1 MKISL
6 EWLREYV
13 EYPDGPEKLDEI
25 LTNIGFPVEE
35 IEPVG
40 DDWMLDVEITSNRP
54 DCLGHI
60 GIAREVSAATGAA
73 FHLPE
78 VNFTEI
84 GKDVTEWT
92 GVINEAPDLC
102 GRYTARIIDGVKI
115 GPSPDWMVRR
125 LETVGLRGISNVVDI
140 TNYVMMEVG
149 QPLHSFDYARLEE
162 GRIVVRRAK
171 NGEQM
176 VSIDHTELEL
186 NDTMLVIADASQ
198 PVAIAGIMGGLASE
212 VGDQTK
218 TVLLESAH
226 FDPLCTR
233 RTSRAL
239 ALSSESSFRF
249 ERNVDIVTADWASLR
264 SAALLEQLAGGKV
277 SPGVIDVW
285 PAGYLDRQ
293 VGMRLSRLNMLLG
306 IEIPVDTVLGI
317 LNRLGLAPKLGEDGV
332 VACTIPSWRCD
343 LVREVDLIEE
353 VIRIHGYRSIPIEP
367 RIHITVKTQDAVQR
381 TCRQVTTA
389 LNGCG
394 FYETINVS
402 FVEDQYWQPFM
413 PQGFEPVRVQDMTR
427 KSNNALR
434 PSLLPSLLEARKRNQ
449 DAGNERCDMYELAAC
464 HFPNDSQALPNESI
478 YLSLLTDGDFRELR
492 GAVET
497 VLATLDKNIRLT
509 CQSKK
514 VLWAAPEAG
523 ARLLIGDTCIGC
535 AGKLHPDILKQFD
548 LNEEVSLAEIDFGK
562 LVKLQGGSAE
572 LVPLIRFPGITRDL
586 SLLVEEAIAWVDIE
600 RLIHDQNMADLREVR
615 FIGIYRGKGVAQ
627 GKKSLTL
634 SLHFRRADDTLT
646 HEEVDSYQETI
657 LNGLKEKFKAELRA

>member
-13 EYPDGPEKLDEI
+13 DYEEGPEKLDEI
-25 LTNIGFPVEE
+25 LTNMGFPVEE
-35 IEPVG
+35 IVQVG

-73 FHLPE
+73 FRMPE
-78 VNFTEI
+78 VKFTET

-92 GVINEAPDLC
+92 SVVNEAPDLC

-115 GPSPDWMVRR
+115 GPSPAWLVRR
-125 LETVGLRGISNVVDI
+125 LETIGLRGISNVVDI

-171 NGEQM
+171 NGEQI

-186 NDTMLVIADASQ
+186 NDSMLVIADASQ

-239 ALSSESSFRF
+239 TLSSESSFRF
-249 ERNVDIVTADWASLR
+249 ERNVDIVTTGWASRR

-277 SPGVIDVW
+277 SPGMIDVW
-285 PAGYLDRQ
+285 PSGHIDRQ
-293 VGMRLSRLNMLLG
+293 VSMRLSRLKMLLG
-306 IEIPVDTVLGI
+306 IEITADTVLGI
-317 LNRLGLAPKLGEDGV
+317 LSRLGLEPQLGEDGV
-332 VACTIPSWRCD
+332 VTCKIPSWRID

-353 VIRIHGYRSIPIEP
+353 VIRVHGYGSIPVEP
-367 RIHITVKTQDAVQR
+367 RIHITVKTEDAVQR
-381 TCRQVTTA
+381 TCRKVTTA

-394 FYETINVS
+394 FYETISVS
-402 FVEDQYWQPFM
+402 FVDDRHWQPFM
-413 PQGFEPVRVQDMTR
+413 PVGFEPVRVRDMTR

-449 DAGNERCDMYELAAC
+449 DAGNERCDIYELAAC
-464 HFPNDSQALPNESI
+464 HFPNDSEALPKERI

-492 GAVET
+492 GSVEA
-497 VLATLDKNIRLT
+497 VLAGLNKNIELT
-509 CQSKK
+509 CRPEA

-523 ARLLIGDTCIGC
+523 ARLLIGDTCIGSV
-535 AGKLHPDILKQFD
+535 GKLHPDILKQFD
-548 LNEEVSLAEIDFGK
+548 LNEEVSLAEIDFK
-562 LVKLQGGSAE
+562 ELVTLEGGATE
-572 LVPLIRFPGITRDL
+572 LVPLLRFPGITRDM
-586 SLLVEEAIAWVDIE
+586 SLLLDESVPWVDIE
-600 RLIHDQNMADLREVR
+600 QLIHDRSISDLRDVR
-615 FIGIYRGKGVAQ
+615 YVGIYRGKGVEP

-646 HEEVDSYQETI
+646 HEQVDTYQEAI
-657 LNGLKEKFKAELRA
+657 LSGLQEKLHAELRA

>member
-13 EYPDGPEKLDEI
+13 DYQDSPEKLDEI
-25 LTNIGFPVEE
+25 LTNIGFPVEQ
-35 IEPVG
+35 IERVG

-73 FHLPE
+73 FRMPE
-78 VNFTEI
+78 VKFTET

-92 GVINEAPDLC
+92 SVVNEAPDLC
-102 GRYTARIIDGVKI
+102 GRYTARMISEVKI
-115 GPSPDWMVRR
+115 GPSPAWMVRR
-125 LETVGLRGISNVVDI
+125 LETIGLRGISNVVDI

-176 VSIDHTELEL
+176 ISIDHTELEL
-186 NDTMLVIADASQ
+186 NDNMLVIADASQ

-233 RTSRAL
+233 RTSRSL
-239 ALSSESSFRF
+239 TLSSESSFRF
-249 ERNVDIVTADWASLR
+249 ERNVDIVTADWASRR
-264 SAALLEQLAGGKV
+264 SAALLERWAGGKV
-277 SPGVIDVW
+277 APGMIDVW

-293 VGMRLSRLNMLLG
+293 VGMRLSRLKILLG
-306 IEIPVDTVLGI
+306 IEIPADMVLGI
-317 LNRLGLAPKLGEDGV
+317 LDRLGLAPQLGEDGV
-332 VACTIPSWRCD
+332 VTCKIPTWRSD

-353 VIRIHGYRSIPIEP
+353 VIRIHGYGSIPVEP
-367 RIHITVKTQDAVQR
+367 TIHITVKTQDEVQR
-381 TCRQVTTA
+381 TCRKVTTA

-394 FYETINVS
+394 FYETISVS
-402 FVEDQYWQPFM
+402 FVDDRHWQPFM
-413 PQGFEPVRVQDMTR
+413 PAGFEPVRVQDMTR

-449 DAGNERCDMYELAAC
+449 DAGNERCDIYELAAC
-464 HFPNDSQALPNESI
+464 HFPNNSEALPNERI
-478 YLSLLTDGDFRELR
+478 YLSLLTDGDFRQLR
-492 GAVET
+492 GAVEA
-497 VLATLDKNIRLT
+497 VLASLDKNIELACRSDKL
-509 CQSKK
+509 
-514 VLWAAPEAG
+514 LWADPEAG
-523 ARLLIGDTCIGC
+523 ARLLIGDICIGS

-562 LVKLQGGSAE
+562 LVKLQGDVTE

-586 SLLVEEAIAWVDIE
+586 SLVLDESIAWEDVEQQIHKQNIE
-600 RLIHDQNMADLREVR
+600 YLREVR
-615 FIGIYRGKGVAQ
+615 FVGIYRGKGVEA

-634 SLHFRRADDTLT
+634 SLHFRRATETLT
-646 HEEVDSYQETI
+646 HEEVDAYQEQI
-657 LNGLKEKFKAELRA
+657 LCALREKHNAELRA